1 MIKQYNVENVN
12 IQYQMV
18 VVSPC
23 VDRTVRIVF
32 FSVYNNPNNS
42 VHQLLSDLERLLAEI
57 PSNLTAF
64 IVGDFNVDILCK
76 SNSSQKLMNMFKYYG
91 FHQLCKPPSHR
102 RGGGSY
108 WPLLHKC
115 TFRGHYS
122 VLSTSLLQWSPFIC
136 SHTIYVFEVI
146 QISKN
151 SIYYTPTQLSFKRYI
166 VFDLSV
172 ISSNKT

>member
-102 RGGGSY
+102 RGGGV
-108 WPLLHKC
+108 LLTIATQMYIQRTLFC
-115 TFRGHYS
+115 PQYQFITVITFY
-122 VLSTSLLQWSPFIC
+122 LQP
-136 SHTIYVFEVI
+136 
-146 QISKN
+146 
-151 SIYYTPTQLSFKRYI
+151 YYLC
-166 VFDLSV
+166 V
-172 ISSNKT
+172 

>member
-76 SNSSQKLMNMFKYYG
+76 SNSSQKLLNMFKYYG
-91 FHQLCKPPSHR
+91 FHQLCKLPSHR
-102 RGGGSY
+102 RGEGLIDHCYTNVHSEDIILSSV
-108 WPLLHKC
+108 PV
-115 TFRGHYS
+115 HYS
-122 VLSTSLLQWSPFIC
+122 DHLLSAAILFMCL
-136 SHTIYVFEVI
+136 
-146 QISKN
+146 K
-151 SIYYTPTQLSFKRYI
+151 
-166 VFDLSV
+166 
-172 ISSNKT
+172 